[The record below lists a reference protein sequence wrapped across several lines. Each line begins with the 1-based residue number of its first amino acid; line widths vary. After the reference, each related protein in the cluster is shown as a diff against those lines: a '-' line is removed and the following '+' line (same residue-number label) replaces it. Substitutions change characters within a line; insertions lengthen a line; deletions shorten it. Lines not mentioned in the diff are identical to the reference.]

1 MRPLCCPPRFA
12 RGAGDGSARAWPVA
26 MPALLWV
33 TLVLDLPLVP
43 IIVMA
48 LASTTLS
55 HLIVRVCGLNEAGD
69 FGRNADNAAA

>member
-1 MRPLCCPPRFA
+1 
-12 RGAGDGSARAWPVA
+12 